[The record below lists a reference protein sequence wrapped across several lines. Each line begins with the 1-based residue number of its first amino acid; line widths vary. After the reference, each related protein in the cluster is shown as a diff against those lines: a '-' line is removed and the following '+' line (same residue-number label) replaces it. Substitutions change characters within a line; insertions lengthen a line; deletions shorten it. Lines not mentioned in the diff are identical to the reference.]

1 MDLFY
6 DIYPDIENEARTYA
20 IIQSSKKSSNFSPMD
35 LAKYITDLY
44 KKEPKAIELHENEL
58 IRSESSCKRDL
69 IKWGVLLRQQFK
81 SSLFR
86 RPRA

>member
-1 MDLFY
+1 
-6 DIYPDIENEARTYA
+6 
-20 IIQSSKKSSNFSPMD
+20 MD

-69 IKWGVLLRQQFK
+69 IKWGFYLGNNSNRPLI
-81 SSLFR
+81 R